1 MGIDLDQHFQN
12 FISIV
17 GKQENYFKK
26 DNPNQQE
33 EESFGDETKYILEK
47 MDMLNLKQEEP
58 KGKSS
63 LPEENKEGEEEKEE
77 KEEEGPK
84 QPEEEIKA
92 ENT

>member
-1 MGIDLDQHFQN
+1 
-12 FISIV
+12 
-17 GKQENYFKK
+17 
-26 DNPNQQE
+26 
-33 EESFGDETKYILEK
+33 

-84 QPEEEIKA
+84 
-92 ENT
+92 